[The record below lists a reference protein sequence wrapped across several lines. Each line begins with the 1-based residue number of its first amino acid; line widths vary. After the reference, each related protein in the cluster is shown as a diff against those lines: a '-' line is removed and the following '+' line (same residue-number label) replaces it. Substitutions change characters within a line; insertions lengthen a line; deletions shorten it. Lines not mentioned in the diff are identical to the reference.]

1 MISKCPDPTTKGFK
15 AGMGDGREAHYK
27 TLSGLPAFPEKHE
40 EHLTARE
47 WRLQRAANRFS
58 NAPGPGNGKTSFA
71 VQAHTEACKL
81 AHASATAS
89 EHAALEAGHG
99 ERVAKIHYKWIYCAV
114 MRSRNQPPHTAY
126 EAILAEAGITTEQ
139 VKELAKQY

>member
-1 MISKCPDPTTKGFK
+1 MIPKCPDPTTKGFK
-15 AGMGDGREAHYK
+15 SGMGDGREAHYK
-27 TLSGLPAFPEKHE
+27 TLSGLAAFPEKHE
-40 EHLTARE
+40 AHLTARE

-71 VQAHTEACKL
+71 VLAHEEATKL

-89 EHAALEAGHG
+89 EQAALEAGHG

-126 EAILAEAGITTEQ
+126 EAILEEAGITTEQ